1 MGATL
6 VWLQATAVEP
16 QLLRLLWHLLLISKR
31 LTTKNIGREEKKKKK
46 EQWKERKIRKSK
58 QEWNQNN

>member
-46 EQWKERKIRKSK
+46 GTVKRKK
-58 QEWNQNN
+58 N